1 MHLSRLWSNFKYM
14 SQEDNNSLN
23 VVIGGINL
31 RVHPKEYDQPKI
43 EQSVAQIH
51 ARLKDI
57 QLRYP
62 DIKLEEALAMTL
74 LSMMVKKSG
83 DETTGLAKENFLR
96 ELDQMESI
104 LDRILQ

>member
-1 MHLSRLWSNFKYM
+1 M
-14 SQEDNNSLN
+14 SQEDNKSLN

-31 RVHPKEYDQPKI
+31 RVRPKES
-43 EQSVAQIH
+43 EQAQIEKIVAEIN

-74 LSMMVKKSG
+74 LSMMVEKSG